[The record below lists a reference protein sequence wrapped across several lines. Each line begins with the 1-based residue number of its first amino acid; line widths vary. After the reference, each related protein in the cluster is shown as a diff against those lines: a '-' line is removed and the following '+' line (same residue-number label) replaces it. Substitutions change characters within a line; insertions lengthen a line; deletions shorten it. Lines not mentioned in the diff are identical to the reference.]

1 MLLSFSPSNST
12 DMRFSIGNNLQI
24 YSPHADGYA
33 HSIMISAFCRAK
45 LFREAKQLAKD
56 FETTSNKYD
65 LVILNSM
72 LCAFCRAGEM
82 ERVMETLKKMD
93 ELAINPGYNT
103 FHILIKYFCREKMYL
118 LAYRTMKDMHSKG
131 HQPVEVWCFIQVLI
145 LEWSPLYD

>member
-1 MLLSFSPSNST
+1 
-12 DMRFSIGNNLQI
+12 
-24 YSPHADGYA
+24 
-33 HSIMISAFCRAK
+33 MISALCRSK

-72 LCAFCRAGEM
+72 LCAFCRVGEM
-82 ERVMETLKKMD
+82 ESVMETLKKMD
-93 ELAINPGYNT
+93 ELAISPSYNT

-131 HQPVEVWCFIQVLI
+131 HQPGEVWCLIQVTNM
-145 LEWSPLYD
+145 ESPVQLLNLVFLVVTKNCPFNFITCTHLFGSL